1 MINKKRNNVLEIN
14 INKIFVVL
22 LPVIAAY
29 SRNIFKIVS
38 ILNENKLNMQYGSD
52 ISIDLISVWI
62 LGFTVIVLLRGINK
76 SKFISKS
83 GFGLFFI
90 ISLISMIFPNNK
102 NNLLSIFGL
111 VQIFKYF
118 IIVILLDTVG
128 DFNKFYSWIKIG
140 LKIGLI
146 VQTIVGYTFT
156 FGGITI
162 PYITGTS
169 SHSIRNGYYRMFG
182 TMESPGDFSLY
193 MIIILIFFLV
203 DFLVLKEKK
212 SIVYTIF
219 SWLNLYFSGARAMTI
234 LSGIIIIGIIYYFYR
249 KNHIVKIIT
258 IIGAISSI
266 IYFLDSEYYYE
277 YFVRN
282 NIFDMLNTRMVHWN
296 VGIRLFYENFIFGVG
311 LNNIT
316 YYIFNNFDEVFLSIN
331 YQNILVDSMFLQ
343 RAPIHNSFLIVAC
356 EMGVLG
362 LIAFLR
368 IYIIALKKCLLV
380 IRKENKEFY
389 KFTIFPVVALGTYI
403 IYGLQGWAMLKQ
415 PFWIIFCTIICYI
428 QLLFKNSNNKDIY
441 NKQ

>member
-389 KFTIFPVVALGTYI
+389 KFTIFPVVALGT
-403 IYGLQGWAMLKQ
+403 
-415 PFWIIFCTIICYI
+415 
-428 QLLFKNSNNKDIY
+428 
-441 NKQ
+441 